1 MKNKVFYLILLLA
14 TGITLSVNAAIIQ
27 SDLHLLSDAP
37 SIDVDEY
44 ADPHWDLAWH
54 AKLAEYGDP
63 DSQFFIAQ
71 VYEQGRVVPRNQDKA
86 VSFYKKA
93 AEQNHVESCM
103 RLGKIYQDEAWGRV
117 NLEESQS
124 WYLRAAEQNYAPAQ
138 ILMSELYEEKQE
150 YDKAA
155 IFLEKAMRQLFPG
168 VIDLKAVSPDLERLY
183 QLQETT
189 K

>member
-1 MKNKVFYLILLLA
+1 MKNKVFYLILLLG

-37 SIDVDEY
+37 RMDVDEH

-71 VYEQGRVVPRNQDKA
+71 VYEQGRLLPRDREKA
-86 VSFYKKA
+86 LSFYKKA

-103 RLGKIYQDEAWGRV
+103 RLGKIYRDEVWGRV
-117 NLEESQS
+117 NLEESQN
-124 WYLRAAEQNYAPAQ
+124 WYLRAAEQNYVPAQ
-138 ILMSELYEEKQE
+138 ILLSELYEEKQE
-150 YDKAA
+150 YDKAI
-155 IFLEKAMRQLFPG
+155 IFLEKAMRHLFPDA
-168 VIDLKAVSPDLERLY
+168 IDLKTVSPDLERLY
-183 QLQETT
+183 QLQEAE